1 MKNLMFNKH
10 SPEFKE
16 RMLTC
21 LQMDEYSD
29 INALYFSGGVDSTTI
44 LFALLEL
51 GRKPDLVSF
60 ELDGILSKDRII
72 GSDIAKYY
80 GLNYK
85 CINIKCDK
93 ESVLSDIKTVLPYM
107 KYPIKTHIQCSIP
120 FLYMSKYL
128 SSLGHTK
135 SFTGMA
141 ADDIHGLSKIVNMEY
156 NLRGEESVRNMRS
169 KTLYNAPR
177 ESDYD
182 IWIVSKEFGGVIMK
196 DPYRETHLTE
206 WMLGV
211 PYKELHLERKKSIAV
226 DAFSDYWKLD
236 EKNWYRPGDSLQIVS
251 GIREL
256 HDELLLKDPIL
267 NKNNAKGIIAVY
279 NNIRKSMLHDNSLDN
294 FIEQ

>member
-1 MKNLMFNKH
+1 MNKH
-10 SPEFKE
+10 SSEFKE

-21 LQMDEYSD
+21 LQMPDFSD

-44 LFALLEL
+44 LFSLLEL

-60 ELDGILSKDRII
+60 ELNGVLSKDRII

-107 KYPIKTHIQCSIP
+107 RYPLKTHIQCSIP

-128 SSLGHTK
+128 SSLGHVK
-135 SFTGMA
+135 SLVGIGA
-141 ADDIHGLSKIVNMEY
+141 GDIFSLNKKTNIAYKEKGEEY
-156 NLRGEESVRNMRS
+156 VRNLRYKS
-169 KTLYNAPR
+169 LYEKPSA
-177 ESDYD
+177 SDYD
-182 IWIVSKEFGGVIMK
+182 IWRVSGLHGGIAVY
-196 DPYRETHLTE
+196 DPYRERYLTD
-206 WMLGV
+206 WMLDV
-211 PYKELHLERKKSIAV
+211 PYLDLHTVRKKSIAV
-226 DAFSDYWKLD
+226 DAFNDYWKLD
-236 EKNWYRPGDSLQIVS
+236 EKKWYRSGNQLQIVS